1 MSPGAWLSDMCQE
14 RYEVREKKTTK
25 KVIFSSFL
33 PFLLLLLLF
42 LLCLL
47 RWFHQIF
54 GLVGICVIF
63 FGVWICVAET
73 KRIEGHGKY
82 GK

>member
-1 MSPGAWLSDMCQE
+1 M
-14 RYEVREKKTTK
+14 REKKTTK

-33 PFLLLLLLF
+33 PVFIF
-42 LLCLL
+42 FFSCLM
-47 RWFHQIF
+47 WFYQIF

-63 FGVWICVAET
+63 LVIGFVLQIPRGLKAM
-73 KRIEGHGKY
+73 GGKY